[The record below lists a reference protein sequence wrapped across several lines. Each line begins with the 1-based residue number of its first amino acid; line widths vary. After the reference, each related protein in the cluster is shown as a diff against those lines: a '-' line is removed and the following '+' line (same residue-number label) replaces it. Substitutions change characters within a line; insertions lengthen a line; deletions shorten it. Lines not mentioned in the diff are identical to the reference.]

1 MSKERAQRRAE
12 REREAAVVAA
22 ARAAEAQKLVRRQ
35 ERSEA
40 RKRALT
46 SWLPKS
52 RRQPSGVI
60 AERQRTQ
67 TRLLVV
73 AALIL
78 NAIVWLGTGDWA
90 VRVFALLVTLLVV
103 PVAQILMTKK

>member
-22 ARAAEAQKLVRRQ
+22 ARAAEA
-35 ERSEA
+35 ERKERKDA

-46 SWLPKS
+46 SRLPQS
-52 RRQPSGVI
+52 RRGPSGVI
-60 AERQRTQ
+60 AERRRTQ
-67 TRLLVV
+67 TRLLLV
-73 AALIL
+73 AALIV
-78 NAIVWLGTGDWA
+78 NAIVWLGTDDWA